1 MADHRCTSCGADVAT
16 GNTLCS
22 ACRQRER
29 LAQLGRKASS
39 SVKQIGQLVHITS
52 PAVAPAGMDAFPIGG
67 ALTGPAP
74 AGSAATAASGAES
87 VQRRSRFRK
96 PRYVVPIGLLLVVIL
111 VIAFYAL
118 RIRETFDTINSVS
131 TIAPSVSGD
140 ALGGSANITIDAGP
154 AMTAMAGGIVAS
166 PTATETLEPS
176 PTEERATESATEEPT
191 DVPATETSEPT
202 KQPTDTPQPTAT
214 ATEAASAT
222 SEPIASEE
230 TADDV
235 IVAAAE
241 VEESTTNEPEPS
253 ATNTPPTETSVP
265 EPTATIEPSA
275 TSEPSATNEPSAM
288 PEPSAT
294 PEPTAEPT
302 QTLSEID
309 RIKNGDFELGA
320 ADWYVEQGAA
330 VNVGEARSGVNALTI
345 NETGGFAAQRVVFV
359 PETTYFVSMWVK
371 LSIGSA
377 EDAQV
382 GIGFMDEGDS
392 RLTDLEPPITKI
404 DSEQWTEVTYEFVA
418 PENASAVQVYFWKP
432 SGRATLYVDDVSVR
446 SVVPPE
452 ALNVDIQESEE
463 GSMTVLLMGVD
474 AREGEAID
482 IGVRPDSLMVLHLN
496 ANSGSCRL
504 LSIPRDTRTDLPGY
518 GMTKV
523 NHALAVG
530 GVDYQIQVVEQMLGL
545 GIDHYMLIDFN
556 GFQDLVDAVGGI
568 TVDVPA
574 DFTSSDGQVFYAGQ
588 QQMTGK
594 QALSY
599 ARWRGGADGDFG
611 RIQRQQ
617 QILRALVQRASGL
630 NVVASINELLP
641 AVERNLRTDL
651 SATEMTSLAMDYRSR
666 CTQETIS
673 MFRLEGFDATYLD
686 PMLQLNL
693 YYIEVDAAEI
703 RRKVA
708 ALLEA

>member
-1 MADHRCTSCGADVAT
+1 MADHRCTS
-16 GNTLCS
+16 CS

-29 LAQLGRKASS
+29 LAQLGRKARS
-39 SVKQIGQLVHITS
+39 SVKQIGQLAHITS

-67 ALTGPAP
+67 ALTGPGP
-74 AGSAATAASGAES
+74 AGSAATAASGAEP

-96 PRYVVPIGLLLVVIL
+96 PRYVVPIGLLLVVI
-111 VIAFYAL
+111 VAIAFYAL

-154 AMTAMAGGIVAS
+154 AMTAMAGGMVAS
-166 PTATETLEPS
+166 PT
-176 PTEERATESATEEPT
+176 ATEEPT

-253 ATNTPPTETSVP
+253 ATDTPPTETSVP
-265 EPTATIEPSA
+265 EPTATI
-275 TSEPSATNEPSAM
+275 EPSAM

-345 NETGGFAAQRVVFV
+345 NETGGFAAQRVFFV

-392 RLTDLEPPITKI
+392 RLTDLEPPITNV

-418 PENASAVQVYFWKP
+418 PANVSAVQVYFWKP

-463 GSMTVLLMGVD
+463 GSMTVLIMGVD

-496 ANSGSCRL
+496 ATSGSCRL

-599 ARWRGGADGDFG
+599 ARWRGGSDGDFG

-641 AVERNLRTDL
+641 AVEQNLRTDL